1 MHIRKVSIGSD
12 YKSGAMHYVQGN
24 YISKSSSDTI
34 DTIQIMEDGSV
45 KVWIRTR
52 HGIVLWKEFTKN
64 MPYSIE
70 YNIDL

>member
-1 MHIRKVSIGSD
+1 MHIRKVSIGPD

-24 YISKSSSDTI
+24 YISKSSNDTI

-45 KVWIRTR
+45 KIWIRTR
-52 HGIVLWKEFTKN
+52 NGIVLWKEFTKN
-64 MPYSIE
+64 MPYSVE

>member
-1 MHIRKVSIGSD
+1 MHIRKVSIGAD

-24 YISKSSSDTI
+24 YISKSSNDTI

-45 KVWIRTR
+45 KIWIRTR
-52 HGIVLWKEFTKN
+52 NGIVLWKEFTKN
-64 MPYSIE
+64 MPYSVE